1 MRAGE
6 MSGRV
11 PASLATALLAAALA
25 AAVAGC
31 GGAEARE
38 AGRRAGEADAPI
50 PVRVAEVTLASGAQA
65 VAATGVLGAREEIPL
80 AFKVGGIVARVL
92 VHEGEAVRAGQ
103 PLAELEPAEIDARV
117 RQAEAGAEK
126 AERDLARVRN
136 LQRDSVATL
145 EQLQNA
151 ASAADVAR
159 ADLAVARFNRRY
171 ATVTAPADGTVLRRM
186 VEPGQLV
193 APGSPVLVVSGRGL
207 GTRLRVGV
215 ADRDV
220 VRIRRGDAATVRF
233 DAYPGQEF
241 PAHVS
246 EVGAAAQ
253 PQTGTYEVEL
263 AVDDARAGG
272 RALPVGLIGHATIQP
287 SAGEGVRVVPV
298 EAIAEADG
306 SAGSVYTVV
315 ADGQTARRLAV
326 EIAYIDG
333 NRVGV
338 RRGLEGVR
346 RVVTAGVAYLED
358 GEKVRVV
365 P

>member
-1 MRAGE
+1 MRAGAVIRRGLPYL
-6 MSGRV
+6 M
-11 PASLATALLAAALA
+11 ATALTS
-25 AAVAGC
+25 AVAVLAGC

-38 AGRRAGEADAPI
+38 AGRNADATATV
-50 PVRVAEVTLASGAQA
+50 PVRLAEVTATTAAQP
-65 VAATGVLGAREEIPL
+65 VEATGVLGAREEIPL

-103 PLAELEPAEIDARV
+103 TLAELDPAEIDARL
-117 RQAEAGAEK
+117 RQAEAAAGK

-159 ADLAVARFNRRY
+159 AELAVARFNRRY
-171 ATVTAPADGTVLRRM
+171 ASVSAPADGTVLRRSL
-186 VEPGQLV
+186 EPGQLV
-193 APGSPVLVVSGRGL
+193 APGAQVLVVSGRGL

-220 VRIRRGDAATVRF
+220 VRLRAGDAAEVRF
-233 DAYPGQEF
+233 DAYPGQTF
-241 PAHVS
+241 RAQVS

-263 AVDDARAGG
+263 AIDGASAGG
-272 RALPVGLIGHATIQP
+272 RALPVGLIGHARIRP
-287 SAGEGVRVVPV
+287 SAGGSVRLVPV

-306 SAGSVYTVV
+306 AAGSVFTV
-315 ADGQTARRLAV
+315 AGDGRTAQRVAV
-326 EIAYIDG
+326 EIAFIDG
-333 NRVGV
+333 THVGI
-338 RRGLEGVR
+338 RRGLEGIT
-346 RVVTAGVAYLED
+346 RVVTAGAAYLED
-358 GEKVRVV
+358 GTKVRVV